1 MSTVMV
7 TGGAGF
13 IGSNFIRY
21 WLRKYPEDSV
31 LNYDLLTYAGNL
43 PNLADVAEE
52 EADRYTF
59 VQGDI
64 GDYDLALST
73 LHEHAPDYVV
83 NFAAESHNSRAV
95 LHPETFFQTNV
106 VGTVQLMRAALEAK
120 VPRFHHISTCE
131 VYGDLSLETD
141 DVFTEDSPFLPKT
154 PYNASKAAA
163 DMAVK
168 AFHLTYDLQTT
179 ISNCSNNYGPY
190 QFPEKV
196 IPLFTVRVLQGEK
209 MTLYKSSQNKRE
221 YLHVDDHC
229 RAIDLILKK
238 GKVGEIYNIGSGL
251 EVDVEGIAD
260 RILSTL
266 GLDDSFKTYVPDR
279 PSHDRRYLL
288 DSGKI
293 RSELGWGPEVD
304 FEEGFQMT
312 VSWYK
317 ENESWW
323 RPLIERAAIDEG
335 NWEQSGGAG
344 EKRAG
349 EEPHRSS

>member
-31 LNYDLLTYAGNL
+31 VNYDLLTYAGNL

-335 NWEQSGGAG
+335 SWEQSGGAG
-344 EKRAG
+344 E
-349 EEPHRSS
+349 ETHRSS

>member
-1 MSTVMV
+1 MSTVLV

-21 WLRKYPEDSV
+21 WLHRYPTDSIV
-31 LNYDLLTYAGNL
+31 NYDFLTYAGNL
-43 PNLADVAEE
+43 PNLTDVAEE
-52 EADRYTF
+52 EADRYRF

-64 GDYDLALST
+64 GDYDLALET
-73 LHEHAPDYVV
+73 MQEHRPDYVV

-95 LHPETFFQTNV
+95 LHPEVFFQTNC

-131 VYGDLSLETD
+131 VYGDLSLDTD

-168 AFHLTYDLQTT
+168 TFFLTYDLPVT
-179 ISNCSNNYGPY
+179 ISNCSNNYGAY

-196 IPLFTVRVLQGEK
+196 IPLFTVRALQGQK
-209 MTLYKSSQNKRE
+209 MTLYTTSQNKRE
-221 YLHVDDHC
+221 WLHVDDHC
-229 RAIDLILKK
+229 RAIDLILKQ

-260 RILSTL
+260 GILNVL
-266 GLDDSFKTYVPDR
+266 GLDDSYKTYVPDR

-288 DSGKI
+288 DSSKI
-293 RSELGWGPEVD
+293 RRELGWSPEVD
-304 FEEGFQMT
+304 FEEGFNLT
-312 VSWYK
+312 VNWYK

-323 RPLIERAAIDEG
+323 RPLMDRAEIDEG
-335 NWEQSGGAG
+335 KWQKG
-344 EKRAG
+344 
-349 EEPHRSS
+349 